1 MKAILTCGAV
11 DRHEVGLSDNEANRR
26 RLRAQLQTALEVH
39 DGLVQNLPPQHPAA
53 GGTDGHRA
61 VNWNDKILFRGGEK

>member
-39 DGLVQNLPPQHPAA
+39 DRLVQDFPPQQLAA
-53 GGTDGHRA
+53 GGADGHRA
-61 VNWNDKILFRGGEK
+61 VNWNNQILLEGGK